1 MSCTG
6 HDSGS
11 NLLDRSD
18 DMWTRRRLLKG
29 VAGFTMIAIKEAVLN
44 GESLA
49 ASVSQQGRTFD
60 LTTAERMMRRAIE
73 LSRQG
78 MRAREGGP
86 FGAVIVNGGAIVGEG
101 WNRVLVTNDP
111 TAHAEMEAIRAAA
124 RSLGSF
130 TLKGCE
136 LYTSAQP
143 CPMCLGAI
151 YWSRLDRVFY
161 GNSVKDTAAIGFDD
175 EVFYRQLTSS
185 PQQRDIPEVQ
195 VLADEAQHV
204 FREYEAKPGTI
215 RY

>member
-1 MSCTG
+1 MSG
-6 HDSGS
+6 IGPE
-11 NLLDRSD
+11 SD
-18 DMWTRRRLLKG
+18 LCLTDQYAGRVTRRRLLKG
-29 VAGFTMIAIKEAVLN
+29 VAGLTMVALGAADLQAED
-44 GESLA
+44 LA
-49 ASVSQQGRTFD
+49 AHRRRGFD
-60 LTTAERMMRRAIE
+60 RATAERMMRRAIE

-78 MRAREGGP
+78 MRAGEGGP
-86 FGAVIVNGGAIVGEG
+86 FGAVIVMGGVIVGEG

-111 TAHAEMEAIRAAA
+111 TAHAEMEAIRAVA

-161 GNSVKDTAAIGFDD
+161 GNSAKDTGAIGFDD
-175 EVFYRQLTSS
+175 EVFYRQLTCS

-195 VLADEAQHV
+195 VLADEAQRV
-204 FREYEAKPGTI
+204 FREYEAMPGTI